1 MDHKSMMFNLLSS
14 AFHIVSLMLS
24 NILTIILLKYQSSI
38 LYINRTILNY
48 LNMALIITMNISV
61 NEQSIHSIFRVVFG
75 PFSQEYAFCARAVL
89 VLCFFTFNL
98 IFFTLNT
105 QFSSEWLKF
114 NLVSFSLVWSITKL
128 NAIQFSLV
136 AKG

>member
-1 MDHKSMMFNLLSS
+1 MMFNVLSL

-98 IFFTLNT
+98 IFFTLNIFRIVLISKVCVGLIILT
-105 QFSSEWLKF
+105 FFYLHF
-114 NLVSFSLVWSITKL
+114 P
-128 NAIQFSLV
+128 
-136 AKG
+136 